1 MAMKTWPF
9 YFLRSQNISMLYVRD
24 KEIKEVAEQW
34 FDKMDKSNWNGIFQL
49 HHYCKTYNPWNLISN
64 LDLDSVEFEISHLDQ
79 NSTDPITYEMLQQL
93 GDQIDQIQV
102 RYTDDLYQEVYYSI
116 FKGNNDLDEFY
127 RFAKS
132 YVDKKMAIS
141 RARERDYTSIRGY
154 KEVLSKALLNQRQS
168 MIDWII
174 QLYVNKLK
182 PTTEKVNAGYYD
194 QMLEMRAQAYKLLSK
209 DC

>member
-1 MAMKTWPF
+1 
-9 YFLRSQNISMLYVRD
+9 MLYVRD

-49 HHYCKTYNPWNLISN
+49 NHYCKYNPWNLISN

-79 NSTDPITYEMLQQL
+79 KSTDPITYEMLQQL
-93 GDQIDQIQV
+93 SDQIDQIQV
-102 RYTDDLYQEVYYSI
+102 RYIDDLYQEVYYSI

-141 RARERDYTSIRGY
+141 HTSDRGY

-168 MIDWII
+168 MIDWIV

-182 PTTEKVNAGYYD
+182 PTTEKVNAAYYD